1 MDAWHQF
8 VRRLGRS
15 ADHGDA
21 VREASSLESIVALPT
36 IGMDRRTRHDRLAGE
51 GHQHRRR
58 CLLDAPHADVPD
70 GAAALLRRDHDQ
82 LLAVLSFRRN
92 LAALNFQ
99 ACCVLSR

>member
-36 IGMDRRTRHDRLAGE
+36 IGMDRRTRLTVSRAKAISIAADASSMRLMRMCPMA
-51 GHQHRRR
+51 RPRFS
-58 CLLDAPHADVPD
+58 
-70 GAAALLRRDHDQ
+70 AAITT
-82 LLAVLSFRRN
+82 S
-92 LAALNFQ
+92 
-99 ACCVLSR
+99 C